1 MTEFKIN
8 ENIEHEIDYL
18 TKEDIEYLEKE
29 KLCFKVYAF
38 EDIEKKGRKQI
49 EPNEL
54 KEEYENLKEFMK
66 NEKDN
71 KDKNITNKDNKE
83 ITDEDNTNKDD
94 TDNKDEAKTRKNY
107 YQDCNI
113 F

>member
-1 MTEFKIN
+1 M
-8 ENIEHEIDYL
+8 
-18 TKEDIEYLEKE
+18 
-29 KLCFKVYAF
+29 
-38 EDIEKKGRKQI
+38 
-49 EPNEL
+49 
-54 KEEYENLKEFMK
+54 EYENLKEFMK

-94 TDNKDEAKTRKNY
+94 TDNKDGAKTRKNY

>member
-1 MTEFKIN
+1 
-8 ENIEHEIDYL
+8 
-18 TKEDIEYLEKE
+18 
-29 KLCFKVYAF
+29 
-38 EDIEKKGRKQI
+38 
-49 EPNEL
+49 
-54 KEEYENLKEFMK
+54 MK

-83 ITDEDNTNKDD
+83 ITDEDNTNKD
-94 TDNKDEAKTRKNY
+94 EAKTRKNY